1 MTSPETIERITRS
14 LAYMLRHEP
23 GEFGLELDPY
33 GWGGIDEVLRALE
46 ERTGE
51 RVEREELE
59 EVVRSGDRPRY
70 EIQGDRIRALYGH
83 SIDILPG
90 EPARPPEFLYVGIDK
105 RDADRALNFGLR
117 GGRRRFLHLAKTVD
131 EARETA
137 RRAGR
142 EWVILTIFALDAWE
156 EGTNFYDRGAL
167 FLAESIPTE
176 FLEMNESGSDGTQ
189 PHWREHAGERGE
201 RGGRGRRSERFPS
214 RRGRRTERGSEQGEY
229 SHAPARSEERGGHA
243 RAGAERESERPR
255 SAREDRPRA
264 EFARREDRPR
274 EDRPRE
280 DRPREDR
287 PREDR
292 PREDRPREDR
302 PREDRPREDRPRE
315 DRPRE
320 PRRREETRGEY
331 GGSGRLGRGG
341 SAPMREGA
349 RERPRAEGAPREG
362 DAGSGSGDFGS
373 GVFESTPVQRQ
384 EPRREPLAEAPRKPA
399 SRPAAPPAKGPED
412 DFGAGVD

>member
-229 SHAPARSEERGGHA
+229 SHAPARSEERGGHV

-264 EFARREDRPR
+264 EFAR
-274 EDRPRE
+274 
-280 DRPREDR
+280 
-287 PREDR
+287 
-292 PREDRPREDR
+292 
-302 PREDRPREDRPRE
+302 REDRPREDRPRE

-362 DAGSGSGDFGS
+362 DAGSGLGDFGS

>member
-229 SHAPARSEERGGHA
+229 SHAPARSEERGGHV

-264 EFARREDRPR
+264 EFAR
-274 EDRPRE
+274 
-280 DRPREDR
+280 
-287 PREDR
+287 
-292 PREDRPREDR
+292 
-302 PREDRPREDRPRE
+302 REDRPRE

-362 DAGSGSGDFGS
+362 DAGSGLGDFGS